1 MTAPTPTRQLSRTF
15 VLVLCMAL
23 ALALPSGALAA
34 EEEGT
39 TTAAKPHYTKENRK
53 AFEEQLAKGEIKSA
67 EFNKKLRSLHIK
79 TANGTLYLYHY
90 EKKGAKGVEALLK
103 GKHVSYTV
111 LTPKAAAKEAKE
123 KPAPKHK
130 IRYIVGA
137 VVIVLIIIGGIVWY
151 VRRRRVYAD

>member
-1 MTAPTPTRQLSRTF
+1 MTAPTPTRQLGAA
-15 VLVLCMAL
+15 VLLVLCLAL

-34 EEEGT
+34 EEGT
-39 TTAAKPHYTKENRK
+39 TTATSHYTKESKK

-90 EKKGAKGVEALLK
+90 EKKGAKGVEEKLK
-103 GKHVSYTV
+103 AKHVSFAI
-111 LTPKAAAKEAKE
+111 LAPKAAAKEAKE

-130 IRYIVGA
+130 IRYIVGG
-137 VVIVLIIIGGIVWY
+137 VVIVLIIIGAIVWY

>member
-1 MTAPTPTRQLSRTF
+1 MTAPTPTRQLASA
-15 VLVLCMAL
+15 VMLVLCLAL

-34 EEEGT
+34 EEGT
-39 TTAAKPHYTKENRK
+39 TTTATPHYTKESKK

-79 TANGTLYLYHY
+79 GANGTLYLYHY
-90 EKKGAKGVEALLK
+90 EKKGAKGVEEKLK
-103 GKHVSYTV
+103 AKHVSFTI

-130 IRYIVGA
+130 IRYIAGGII
-137 VVIVLIIIGGIVWY
+137 IVLIIIGAIVWY